1 MSKEELEKKS
11 MTALLRIAN
20 AWYDQMKAG
29 EIPSISLP
37 TRTKYN
43 IEYDDASEV
52 WKYGDKES
60 MRTAGSAKSATH
72 LLKMA
77 YVIGFVKQQLK
88 ENRSSTLREM
98 YYISEGWKRA
108 KFTAQEE
115 SNFLIEDLEIIS
127 EVPREGFHLH
137 PEENGA
143 SIYGPM
149 RIREETRRGMRTLHC
164 QDDVGQAG
172 YTIPNN
178 VENIEFVDHDAKFV
192 IALET
197 GGMYDRLIEN
207 GFDEE
212 HNAILVHLKGQP
224 ARSTRRM
231 LNKISSTWN
240 LPVLVFTDGDP
251 WSYRIYASV
260 AYGAIKSAHMSE
272 MLATPK
278 AQFLGLQPSDIRDYN
293 LPSDKLSDKDIE
305 ALNSEL
311 TDPRFA
317 TDYWK
322 KQINLQIEM
331 GLKSEQQ
338 AFAARGLDFV
348 TKKYLPATAERD
360 GDNLIIFTRFLI
372 SLIKK
377 CPVSCTFKKNDQTKC
392 KIRKIENIFLLSH
405 KAFSTTINFQIIS
418 G

>member
-11 MTALLRIAN
+11 MTALLGIAS

-43 IEYDDASEV
+43 IEFDDASEV

-60 MRTAGSAKSATH
+60 MRTAASAKSATH

-77 YVIGFVKQQLK
+77 YVIGFIKQQLK

-108 KFTAQEE
+108 KFGAQDE
-115 SNFLIEDLEIIS
+115 SNFLIEDLEILS
-127 EVPREGFHLH
+127 DVPREGFHLH

-149 RIREETRRGMRTLHC
+149 RIREETRRGMKTIHC

-178 VENIEFVDHDAKFV
+178 VENIELVDHDAKFV
-192 IALET
+192 IAIET

-231 LNKISSTWN
+231 LNKISSAWD

-251 WSYRIYASV
+251 WSYRIFASV

-272 MLATPK
+272 ILATPK
-278 AQFLGLQPSDIRDYN
+278 SQFLGLQPSDIRDYN
-293 LPSDKLSDKDIE
+293 LPSDKLTEKDTE
-305 ALNSEL
+305 ALRSEL

-331 GLKSEQQ
+331 NLKSEQQ

-348 TKKYLPATAERD
+348 TKKYLPARLTEM
-360 GDNLIIFTRFLI
+360 GII
-372 SLIKK
+372 
-377 CPVSCTFKKNDQTKC
+377 
-392 KIRKIENIFLLSH
+392 
-405 KAFSTTINFQIIS
+405 
-418 G
+418 